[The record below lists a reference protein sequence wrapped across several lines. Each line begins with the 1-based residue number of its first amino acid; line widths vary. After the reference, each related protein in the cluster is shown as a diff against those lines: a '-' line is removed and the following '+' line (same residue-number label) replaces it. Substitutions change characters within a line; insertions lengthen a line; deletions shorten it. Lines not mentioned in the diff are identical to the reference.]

1 MFWQRYKHNAQFW
14 KLVVNFALLLWLSA
28 LSKMKREAVFTGL
41 KILRKII
48 SSNFGME
55 AVQQHL
61 RGQKRIIC
69 TCSKGAQKIPYQIF
83 LSKFQSWFSHSKCS
97 FLPTRKPEKFKIL
110 SNSASFFTA
119 APRPWNFFPPWI
131 RNTNKACLYSK
142 LRVPPNLPANYRVK
156 RVSSKRVPLQRISFS
171 RHRCVEKRLGIFYVQ
186 WFQEGRLTAKYR
198 THFIYNQH

>member
-1 MFWQRYKHNAQFW
+1 MFWQRYMHNAELW
-14 KLVVNFALLLWLSA
+14 KWVSNFALLLLLSA
-28 LSKMKREAVFTGL
+28 LSKIKGQAAFTGL

-61 RGQKRIIC
+61 RGRKIIIG
-69 TCSKGAQKIPYQIF
+69 TCSKGPQNISYKIVM
-83 LSKFQSWFSHSKCS
+83 SKFQSWFSHSKCS

-142 LRVPPNLPANYRVK
+142 LRVARKLTRKLSARQESGLKKCSASNY
-156 RVSSKRVPLQRISFS
+156 LQRISFT
-171 RHRCVEKRLGIFYVQ
+171 RE
-186 WFQEGRLTAKYR
+186 
-198 THFIYNQH
+198 